1 LEGSDKALHYDY
13 AILRATKLKRMKV
26 NIIYR
31 GRLMDDFEEALRNI
45 DVFCRVLVKKMVE
58 SLKDVESDVFVEPME
73 KLLKR
78 KYVIEEQVEQSPTVK
93 HFIPL
98 PQVEEP
104 LIDVFEDDKYVKVLM
119 QCRCR
124 DQKVTVQ
131 RESDGLQ
138 ICVESVCRK
147 LNLPVEHLQIENM
160 IMKCN
165 NNEALE
171 VEIPKIKTTINYSC

>member
-1 LEGSDKALHYDY
+1 
-13 AILRATKLKRMKV
+13 
-26 NIIYR
+26 
-31 GRLMDDFEEALRNI
+31 MDDFEEALRNI
-45 DVFCRVLVKKMVE
+45 DVFCKVLVEKMVE
-58 SLKDVESDVFVEPME
+58 SLKDVERDISVEPME
-73 KLLKR
+73 KLLRR
-78 KYVIEEQVEQSPTVK
+78 KYIIEEQVEQSPTIK

-104 LIDVFEDDKYVKVLM
+104 LIDIFDDDNYVKVLM

-138 ICVESVCRK
+138 ICVESMCRK
-147 LNLPVEHLQIENM
+147 LNLPVEQLQVENM

-165 NNEALE
+165 NNKALE
-171 VEIPKIKTTINYSC
+171 VEIPKLKTTISYDR